1 MSAKLS
7 REEFRRQKDLDA
19 ARKAGTAAPAVDED
33 GQAINPHIPEFM
45 SKAPWYLVQ
54 TEGPSLKHQKMLA
67 RGNDRDPGKLKS
79 RYERG
84 ERAVST
90 TNRARSLA
98 RTNETNAHPTLR
110 SIPQAPAANKF
121 RKGACENCG
130 AMTHKKKDCLERPRK
145 VGARYTGKN
154 IAADEIIHNDRVGLN
169 GLEGQGDFD
178 AKRDR
183 WDGYDPASHRAVV
196 EEHEAL
202 EEARRKLREEAID
215 KGSAAVDDKAV
226 KKAARAGKGNKKKQD
241 DDDDFGSS
249 DESEADN
256 GEGDDEDKYAEGA
269 DVAGQKVDTKTR
281 ITVRNLR
288 IREDTAKYLMNLDI
302 DSAYYDPKTRS
313 MREAPIAGVRPE
325 DAVFAGDNFARHS
338 GGAMDVQKL
347 QLFAWQSE
355 SRGND
360 VHLNSNPTQS
370 ALVHKEFIE
379 KKDKLKETSAAS
391 ILERYGGEE
400 HLERAPKELLGGQ
413 TENYVEY
420 SRTGQVIKGRERAKA
435 KSKYDEDVYPGN
447 HTSIWGSWYN
457 TLTGQWGF
465 ACCHSSVKNSYC
477 SGQAS
482 IEAAKAE
489 ATGGLGLLSA
499 KASSN
504 AAPTKTLMQIKAD
517 KYKEEKDKLKAAG
530 GTKRKAGEEATDG
543 GDRKKHLGGVTEE
556 EMEAYRKSRRQDFDP
571 TADFSREEVL
581 PM

>member
-45 SKAPWYLVQ
+45 SKAPWYMAQ

-84 ERAVST
+84 ERAG
-90 TNRARSLA
+90 
-98 RTNETNAHPTLR
+98 
-110 SIPQAPAANKF
+110 PAANKF

-154 IAADEIIHNDRVGLN
+154 IAPDEIIHNDRVGLN

-226 KKAARAGKGNKKKQD
+226 KKAARAGKGKKKKQD

-249 DESEADN
+249 DESEVEN
-256 GEGDDEDKYAEGA
+256 GEEDDEDKYAEGA

-370 ALVHKEFIE
+370 ALVHKEFLE
-379 KKDKLKETSAAS
+379 KKDKLKETSSAS

-435 KSKYDEDVYPGN
+435 KSKYDEDGECSAGSWRIYPGN
-447 HTSIWGSWYN
+447 HTSVWGSWYN

-477 SGQAS
+477 AGQAS

-489 ATGGLGLLSA
+489 SAGGLGLLTA
-499 KASSN
+499 KASSSN
-504 AAPTKTLMQIKAD
+504 EDAASTKTLMQIKAD
-517 KYKEEKDKLKAAG
+517 KDKEEKERLRAA
-530 GTKRKAGEEATDG
+530 GTKRKATDG
-543 GDRKKHLGGVTEE
+543 ATTDGAADRKKHLGCVTEE

-571 TADFSREEVL
+571 TADFSRDEVL
-581 PM
+581 PL